1 MMTDA
6 DSKINQL
13 PDTTCQLLASGQS
26 LLDAGLV
33 PVEDAAAALG
43 IEPKRLRGFMW
54 RNGIADPIGDQNRV
68 YGWSCRALAAKLAQV
83 SGRETIPD

>member
-1 MMTDA
+1 MRQELDA
-6 DSKINQL
+6 
-13 PDTTCQLLASGQS
+13 TT

-54 RNGIADPIGDQNRV
+54 RNGIADPIGDQDRV
-68 YGWSCRALAAKLAQV
+68 YGWSCRALAAKLATA
-83 SGRETIPD
+83 SRESAGDN